1 MLVLLIMNIIQSH
14 AGQLPRWERAA
25 SVVQVA
31 RLALTREEPVPD
43 AQVTALAPATH
54 GWLAACRSPLQGWV
68 TDRSAWA
75 ATVAVSC
82 ATPHWTIYVPFTFT
96 LWRPVVLA
104 ADFLR
109 AGAVIKHTDLTVRR
123 ELISAETGPVCFS
136 ERSVVGQVLNASVNA
151 GARIDPQ
158 NLVAP
163 EIIHQGQRV
172 ILEARFGNVRVRA
185 EGISLNDG
193 RVGSALLVRNTGSS
207 KVVTGV
213 VQLDGKVLLTP
224 GKS

>member
-1 MLVLLIMNIIQSH
+1 MLVMFNMYIIQAH
-14 AGQLPRWERAA
+14 AGNLTEWERAT
-25 SVVQVA
+25 SVVQAA
-31 RLALTREEPVPD
+31 RLVLVRENPTPD
-43 AQVTALAPATH
+43 AQVTALAPTTH
-54 GWLAACRSPLQGWV
+54 GWLTACQSPLQARM

-82 ATPHWTIYVPFTFT
+82 ATPRWTIYVPFTFT

-109 AGAVIKHTDLTVRR
+109 AGAVIKNTDLTVRR

-136 ERSVVGQVLNASVNA
+136 ERSVVGKVLNASVNA
-151 GARIDPQ
+151 GAKIDPQ

-172 ILEARFGNVRVRA
+172 TLEARFGNVRVRA
-185 EGISLNDG
+185 EGIALNDG
-193 RVGSALLVRNTGSS
+193 RVGSALLVRNTESS

-213 VQLDGKVLLTP
+213 VQLDGSVLLTP
-224 GKS
+224 GRS

>member
-1 MLVLLIMNIIQSH
+1 MFNMYIIQAH
-14 AGQLPRWERAA
+14 AGNLTEWERAT
-25 SVVQVA
+25 SVVQAA
-31 RLALTREEPVPD
+31 RLVLVRENPTPD
-43 AQVTALAPATH
+43 AQVTALAPTTH
-54 GWLAACRSPLQGWV
+54 GWLTACQSPLQARM

-82 ATPHWTIYVPFTFT
+82 ATPRWTIYVPFTFT

-109 AGAVIKHTDLTVRR
+109 AGAVIKHQDLTVRR

-136 ERSVVGQVLNASVNA
+136 EGSVVGKVLNANVNT
-151 GARIDPQ
+151 GAKIDPQ

-163 EIIHQGQRV
+163 EIIHQGQQV
-172 ILEARFGNVRVRA
+172 TLEARFGNVRIRA
-185 EGISLNDG
+185 EGIALNDG
-193 RVGSALLVRNTGSS
+193 RLGSTLLVRNTESG
-207 KVVTGV
+207 KVVTGI